1 MGGGAKG
8 RAGGGGAHSLRQ
20 REFLQLH
27 CRLGCGFA
35 GLFVGL
41 TIIPKRWFGAQLAW
55 ERMLAADF
63 AQRVGAQPVRGRR
76 GIHAGPAEWMGLGQR
91 GHRVAERRAWAA
103 CSSAGLESS

>member
-41 TIIPKRWFGAQLAW
+41 AIIPKRNVGSARSLLGSGCSPLTSHKESERNQHAAGAGGPRAL
-55 ERMLAADF
+55 
-63 AQRVGAQPVRGRR
+63 GGGR
-76 GIHAGPAEWMGLGQR
+76 
-91 GHRVAERRAWAA
+91 
-103 CSSAGLESS
+103 C

>member
-1 MGGGAKG
+1 M
-8 RAGGGGAHSLRQ
+8 RQ
-20 REFLQLH
+20 CEFLQLH

-41 TIIPKRWFGAQLAW
+41 AIILKRWSRVGSAPSLA

-63 AQRVGAQPVRGRR
+63 ARKFGAQPARGRR
-76 GIHAGPAEWMGLGQR
+76 GIHAGPVQRTVLGQR

>member
-1 MGGGAKG
+1 MGAGAKG

-41 TIIPKRWFGAQLAW
+41 AIILKRWSNFGAQLGG
-55 ERMLAADF
+55 AD
-63 AQRVGAQPVRGRR
+63 ARR
-76 GIHAGPAEWMGLGQR
+76 
-91 GHRVAERRAWAA
+91 
-103 CSSAGLESS
+103 

>member
-1 MGGGAKG
+1 M
-8 RAGGGGAHSLRQ
+8 RQ

-41 TIIPKRWFGAQLAW
+41 AIIPKRWFGAQLAW

-63 AQRVGAQPVRGRR
+63 AQRVGAQPARGRR
-76 GIHAGPAEWMGLGQR
+76 GIHASFVDVDGPGPKRSPR
-91 GHRVAERRAWAA
+91 GRK
-103 CSSAGLESS
+103 AGVGRL

>member
-41 TIIPKRWFGAQLAW
+41 AIILKRWNAFGALS
-55 ERMLAADF
+55 LGAD
-63 AQRVGAQPVRGRR
+63 ARR
-76 GIHAGPAEWMGLGQR
+76 
-91 GHRVAERRAWAA
+91 
-103 CSSAGLESS
+103 